1 MKKEQRIE
9 YIARDKLLSL
19 LSDSE
24 VARVSTAETA
34 ARLSDGDE
42 YIDLEDLDRGIQKA
56 QGATAPMG
64 RIVPRKAVGDDTWTR
79 IVTELEA
86 MPRHRSRSPA

>member
-34 ARLSDGDE
+34 PRLSDGDE
-42 YIDLEDLDRGIQKA
+42 YIDLEDLDRGVQKA
-56 QGATAPMG
+56 QGAAASLG
-64 RIVPRKAVGDDTWTR
+64 SVLPRKAIENDTWAK

-86 MPRHRSRSPA
+86 MPRRRSPA